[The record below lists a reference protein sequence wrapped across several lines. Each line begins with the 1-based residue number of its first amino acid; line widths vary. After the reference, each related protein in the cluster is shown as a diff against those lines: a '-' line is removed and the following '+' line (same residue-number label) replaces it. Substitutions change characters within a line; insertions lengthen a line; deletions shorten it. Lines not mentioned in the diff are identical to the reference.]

1 MPAKSRG
8 PQPARQFDPLGQMND
23 DLDNIYGTRNPP
35 GVFDSGEIKQVET
48 TRLEPNPFQPR
59 KSFNQASL
67 ERLGHSLKQEGFI
80 QPIRATTR
88 SGNRIVIATG
98 ERRWRAAQLAGLPT
112 VPCILEDLTDA
123 QLQGYALDENILRED
138 LHPVDEA
145 YAIKAYMEKHGLD
158 AHVMAQERGYD
169 HTTVLNRLLLIQY
182 DAIVEAV
189 VNERL
194 TPTHATN
201 LARYLKRCLNIDKAL
216 HDRILAAIAD
226 GQDVDHA
233 DMERLISLTVTRK
246 GPRSAPDEGINQAAE
261 SLPPTHET
269 AGAAQTPGNTP
280 THTSAQVAAPAAQAV
295 RQPETERSDGPAL
308 GSTRTAASSPPAP
321 EGSRQGHRAAAQA
334 PTTIIGQLQDH
345 VQSITG
351 LLRDPQ
357 FADWLGSLIPDQL
370 LETETSLIAL
380 EESLHTARGQLK
392 AARKK
397 QNQAP
402 SQRSTR

>member
-1 MPAKSRG
+1 MT
-8 PQPARQFDPLGQMND
+8 D

-48 TRLEPNPFQPR
+48 HRLEPNPFQPR

-88 SGNRIVIATG
+88 PGNRIVIATG
-98 ERRWRAAQLAGLPT
+98 ERRWRAAQIAGLTT

-123 QLQGYALDENILRED
+123 QLQAYALDENILRED

-158 AHVMAQERGYD
+158 AHAMAQERGYD

-194 TPTHATN
+194 TPTHGTN
-201 LARYLKRCLNIDKAL
+201 LARYLKRCLTIDQAL
-216 HDRILAAIAD
+216 HDRILADVAA
-226 GQDVDHA
+226 GQDVDPA
-233 DMERLISLTVTRK
+233 DMDRLISLTVTRK
-246 GPRSAPDEGINQAAE
+246 GPRSGRDDGSNQAVETFPAAD
-261 SLPPTHET
+261 PT
-269 AGAAQTPGNTP
+269 AGATQTADETP
-280 THTSAQVAAPAAQAV
+280 IDTPSHAAAPPVDAV
-295 RQPETERSDGPAL
+295 HQTERTDTTGQ
-308 GSTRTAASSPPAP
+308 GSTRTVADSPPLP
-321 EGSRQGHRAAAQA
+321 EGSRQGSRTATQEPAA
-334 PTTIIGQLQDH
+334 IIGRLQS
-345 VQSITG
+345 QMRSITE

-357 FADWLGSLIPDQL
+357 FADWIGSLTLDQL
-370 LETETSLIAL
+370 QEAEANLAVL
-380 EESLHTARGQLK
+380 EESLQAARGQLK

-397 QNQAP
+397 QNQIP
-402 SQRSTR
+402 SRRSAT